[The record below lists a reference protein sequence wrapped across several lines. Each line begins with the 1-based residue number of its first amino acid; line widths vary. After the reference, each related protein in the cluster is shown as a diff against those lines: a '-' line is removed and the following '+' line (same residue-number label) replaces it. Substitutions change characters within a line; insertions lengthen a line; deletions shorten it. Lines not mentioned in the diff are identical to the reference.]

1 MECLKIILFLG
12 LAATASAA
20 VCTNTIDVD
29 GGRGQSWAC
38 LEIGS
43 GCITSYVRYPGIA
56 TNPTITF
63 CEGHNSD
70 GSKCH
75 TATSSNICSD
85 IPLSMSIMIPTPDLR
100 GTLEFRVGF
109 RSSPPKVCFSGPK
122 DECGSS
128 FQPTSTPEEP
138 TTPTPEVPRSLSE
151 SDRQAVVDRHNYL
164 RQRVVPSAAD
174 MKKMKYDLTL
184 ERFAQNYLD
193 SLSTCLPQHNPNNN
207 NYGENIYR
215 QTTSKNSASDV
226 NFEHMVQLWYDEVSY
241 YNYWFN
247 SCRRPEG
254 LSCGHFTQV
263 VWANTER
270 VGCGV
275 KICEDR
281 NLTHTL
287 VMCNYDPA
295 GNIKPDR
302 PYKSGLPCTRCPS
315 THPSCQNDLCVQSSG
330 AQEVKQQLAED
341 VLKILLGLH
350 GDKPQ
355 AGVEEW
361 EMGSNEEEEPG
372 ELAVSAVNDDG
383 DQDSGARGGDIEFKM
398 THEELKEGN
407 GWIDEVI

>member
-1 MECLKIILFLG
+1 IAQSHYCAAIVKKMECLKIILFLG

-20 VCTNTIDVD
+20 VCTNTIGVD

-70 GSKCH
+70 GSQCH

-85 IPLSMSIMIPTPDLR
+85 IPLLTIIKIPTPDLR

-128 FQPTSTPEEP
+128 FQPTSTPEECSIYTDCKL
-138 TTPTPEVPRSLSE
+138 TTSQFTRAEEGSTAFLCFPP
-151 SDRQAVVDRHNYL
+151 
-164 RQRVVPSAAD
+164 
-174 MKKMKYDLTL
+174 KKYDLTL

-193 SLSTCLPQHNPNNN
+193 SLSTCLPQHNPNNS
-207 NYGENIYR
+207 NYGENVYR
-215 QTTSKNSASDV
+215 QTTSKNFASDV

-247 SCRRPEG
+247 SCRLPEG

-281 NLTHTL
+281 NVTRTL
-287 VMCNYDPA
+287 VVCNYDPA

-302 PYKSGLPCTRCPS
+302 NSPTYRPYTSGLPCTRCPS
-315 THPSCQNDLCVQSSG
+315 THPSCQNNFCVQSSG

-361 EMGSNEEEEPG
+361 EMGSNG
-372 ELAVSAVNDDG
+372 S
-383 DQDSGARGGDIEFKM
+383 
-398 THEELKEGN
+398 
-407 GWIDEVI
+407 

>member
-1 MECLKIILFLG
+1 IAQSHYCAAIVKKMECLKIILFLG

-20 VCTNTIDVD
+20 VCTNTIGVD

-70 GSKCH
+70 VSWVQLLATKLLILISEGPWSSGSAFAVAHQKFV
-75 TATSSNICSD
+75 
-85 IPLSMSIMIPTPDLR
+85 LVDLR
-100 GTLEFRVGF
+100 MN
-109 RSSPPKVCFSGPK
+109 
-122 DECGSS
+122 
-128 FQPTSTPEEP
+128 
-138 TTPTPEVPRSLSE
+138 
-151 SDRQAVVDRHNYL
+151 VDRLFNLLVHL
-164 RQRVVPSAAD
+164 
-174 MKKMKYDLTL
+174 KKYDLTL

-193 SLSTCLPQHNPNNN
+193 SLSTCLPQHNPNNS
-207 NYGENIYR
+207 NYGENVYR
-215 QTTSKNSASDV
+215 QTTSKNFASDV

-247 SCRRPEG
+247 SCRLPEG

-281 NLTHTL
+281 NVTRTL
-287 VMCNYDPA
+287 VVCNYDPA

-302 PYKSGLPCTRCPS
+302 NSPTYRPYTSGLPCTRCPS
-315 THPSCQNDLCVQSSG
+315 THPSCQNNFCVQSSG

-361 EMGSNEEEEPG
+361 EMGSNG
-372 ELAVSAVNDDG
+372 S
-383 DQDSGARGGDIEFKM
+383 
-398 THEELKEGN
+398 
-407 GWIDEVI
+407 

>member
-1 MECLKIILFLG
+1 VWCVNVRRPVAKKLVTIKDQLYGPVAQSHRAAVVKKMESLKIILFLG
-12 LAATASAA
+12 LAGTASAT

-56 TNPTITF
+56 TNPTIEF

-75 TATSSNICSD
+75 TATSNNICSD
-85 IPLSMSIMIPTPDLR
+85 IPLLTIIMIPTPDLR
-100 GTLEFRVGF
+100 GILEFRAGF

-122 DECGSS
+122 VECGSS
-128 FQPTSTPEEP
+128 FQPTPEEP
-138 TTPTPEVPRSLSE
+138 TNPTPEAPRSLSE

-193 SLSTCLPQHNPNNN
+193 SLSTCPLQHNPNNN
-207 NYGENIYR
+207 NYGENVYR
-215 QTTSKNSASDV
+215 QTTSENFASNV
-226 NFEHMVQLWYDEVSY
+226 NYEHIVQLWYDEVSY

-247 SCRRPEG
+247 RCRPPEG
-254 LSCGHFTQV
+254 ISCGHFTQV

-281 NLTHTL
+281 DVTRTL
-287 VMCNYDPA
+287 VVCNYDPA

-302 PYKSGLPCTRCPS
+302 NSPTYRPYTSGLPCTRCPS
-315 THPSCQNDLCVQSSG
+315 TYPSCQNNLCG
-330 AQEVKQQLAED
+330 K
-341 VLKILLGLH
+341 
-350 GDKPQ
+350 
-355 AGVEEW
+355 
-361 EMGSNEEEEPG
+361 
-372 ELAVSAVNDDG
+372 
-383 DQDSGARGGDIEFKM
+383 
-398 THEELKEGN
+398 
-407 GWIDEVI
+407 